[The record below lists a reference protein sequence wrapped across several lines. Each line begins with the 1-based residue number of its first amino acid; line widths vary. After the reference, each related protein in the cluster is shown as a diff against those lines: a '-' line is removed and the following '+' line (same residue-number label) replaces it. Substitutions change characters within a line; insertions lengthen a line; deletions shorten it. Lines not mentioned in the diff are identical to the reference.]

1 MTEKKDDFKLVGIKL
16 YGKTTNQN
24 NQSSKDC
31 GELWQKFETD
41 KIFNVIPEK
50 LSNEVYAVY
59 FDYEKDETTPF
70 SYFIGCKV
78 EKNSETPKE
87 LEELIIPIQEYS
99 KFTAKG
105 VMTGCVTDAWEKLE
119 NSNTDRKFGFDFEV
133 YDERSQDWSNAEV
146 DIYIS
151 TIDQTENGI

>member
-1 MTEKKDDFKLVGIKL
+1 MKEKKTGFKLAGIKL
-16 YGKTTNQN
+16 SSKTTNQN
-24 NQSSKDC
+24 KQSSKDC

-41 KIFNVIPEK
+41 KIFDVIPEK

-87 LEELIIPIQEYS
+87 LE
-99 KFTAKG
+99 
-105 VMTGCVTDAWEKLE
+105 
-119 NSNTDRKFGFDFEV
+119 
-133 YDERSQDWSNAEV
+133 
-146 DIYIS
+146 
-151 TIDQTENGI
+151 

>member
-1 MTEKKDDFKLVGIKL
+1 MIEKKDDFKLVGIKL
-16 YGKTTNQN
+16 DNKTTNQN
-24 NQSSKDC
+24 KQSSKDC

-41 KIFNVIPEK
+41 KIFDVIPEK

-78 EKNSETPKE
+78 EMNSETPKE
-87 LEELIIPIQEYS
+87 LIELIIPTQEYS

-105 VMTGCVTDAWEKLE
+105 VMTGCVTDAWKEIW
-119 NSNTDRKFGFDFEV
+119 NSDTERKFGFDFEV

-151 TIDQTENGI
+151 TID

>member
-1 MTEKKDDFKLVGIKL
+1 MTEKKDDFKLAGIKL
-16 YGKTTNQN
+16 CRKTTNQN
-24 NQSSKDC
+24 KQSSKDC

-41 KIFNVIPEK
+41 KIFDIIPEK
-50 LSNEVYAVY
+50 VSNEVYAVY
-59 FDYEKDETTPF
+59 FDYEKDETTTF

-78 EKNSETPKE
+78 KKNSETPNE
-87 LEELIIPIQEYS
+87 LEELTIPTQEYS

-105 VMTGCVTDAWEKLE
+105 AMTGCITDAWKEIW
-119 NSNTDRKFGFDFEV
+119 NSDTERKFGFDFEV

-151 TIDQTENGI
+151 TID

>member
-16 YGKTTNQN
+16 YRKTTNQN
-24 NQSSKDC
+24 KQSSKDC

-41 KIFNVIPEK
+41 KISNVIPEK

-59 FDYEKDETTPF
+59 FGYEKDETTPF

-78 EKNSETPKE
+78 KMNSETPKQ
-87 LEELIIPIQEYS
+87 LEELMIPSQEYS
-99 KFTAKG
+99 KFTANG
-105 VMTGCVTDAWEKLE
+105 VMTGCVTDAWKEIW
-119 NSNTDRKFGFDFEV
+119 NSDTERKFGFDFEV
-133 YDERSQDWSNAEV
+133 YDEKSQDWSNAEV

-151 TIDQTENGI
+151 TID

>member
-1 MTEKKDDFKLVGIKL
+1 MTEKKDAFKVVGIKL
-16 YGKTTNQN
+16 NHKTTNQN
-24 NQSSKDC
+24 KQSSKDC
-31 GELWQKFETD
+31 GELWQKFEID
-41 KIFNVIPEK
+41 KIFDLIPEK

-78 EKNSETPKE
+78 KKNSETPKE
-87 LEELIIPIQEYS
+87 LEELMVPSQKYS

-105 VMTGCVTDAWEKLE
+105 VMTGCITDTWEKIG

-146 DIYIS
+146 AIYIS
-151 TIDQTENGI
+151 TIDLTEN